1 LACSASAYSAKA
13 PCNPIPQYVTLVFP
27 VACAFAACGSKASI
41 APAMIAVGDP
51 DFDN

>member
-13 PCNPIPQYVTLVFP
+13 PCNPIRHYVTLPFP
-27 VACAFAACGSKASI
+27 VAFAACGSKASI